1 MPISHDVPPRP
12 HRSRPERGTFPFL
25 PFPLL
30 SVMLLALAFLSGL
43 GEAGLAESPG
53 SRPDLLRGFV
63 PVVKRAAPAVVSIYT
78 RKVVAERFSPFAN
91 DPFFGQLFGGGPVI
105 PRVQQALGS
114 GVVVDAKA
122 GLVVS
127 NWHVVGEAD
136 QIRVVLAD
144 RREFDARIVL
154 GDPEI
159 DLAVLRLEGGS
170 GLTELPLRDSDTVEV
185 GELVL
190 AIGNPFGVGQTVSSG
205 IVSGLAR
212 SGAAAGNLRG
222 YFIQTDA
229 PINPGNSGGALV
241 DAAGRLIGINTAILT
256 RSGGSNG
263 IGFAIPSNLVRV
275 FVAAAR
281 HGDRQFVRPWAGM
294 LAQAVD
300 QSLADGLGLPRPEGV
315 LVTRL
320 HPQSPFGAAGIR
332 PGDVIIRFDGHAVD
346 APAELLFRMTL
357 AEKGRRVPVVWL
369 HDGRRMEGRVRMVPP
384 PDTPPANPVRVPRG
398 WPLAGLSAATVNPKM
413 IASLDL
419 PIDAAGVVV
428 TDPGPMGARIGL
440 RRGDIVRAVNGR
452 EISSSR
458 ELLHVLTRR
467 ERFWEFVVER
477 GGRRLIIRARL

>member
-1 MPISHDVPPRP
+1 MGGESRAGIS
-12 HRSRPERGTFPFL
+12 
-25 PFPLL
+25 
-30 SVMLLALAFLSGL
+30 
-43 GEAGLAESPG
+43 AGRAG
-53 SRPDLLRGFV
+53 MQQGFV

-78 RKVVAERFSPFAN
+78 RKVVAERLSPFAG

-114 GVVVDAKA
+114 GVVVDARA
-122 GLVVS
+122 GLIVS

-159 DLAVLRLEGGS
+159 DLAVLRLEGAS

-241 DAAGRLIGINTAILT
+241 DVGGRLIGINTAILT

-281 HGDRQFVRPWAGM
+281 RGEKHFERPWAGM

-320 HPQSPFGAAGIR
+320 HPQSPFAAAGLQ
-332 PGDVIIRFDGHAVD
+332 PGDVILRFDGHAVD

-357 AEKGRRVPVVWL
+357 VDKGRRVPVFWVRN
-369 HDGRRMEGRVRMVPP
+369 GREMRGRVRMMPP
-384 PDTPPANPVRVPRG
+384 PDSPPADPVRVPRG
-398 WPLAGLSAATVNPKM
+398 WPLAGLAASTVNPRM

-419 PIDAAGVVV
+419 PIDASGVVI
-428 TDPGPMGARIGL
+428 TDPGPMGTRIGL
-440 RRGDIVRAVNGR
+440 RRGDIIRAVNGR
-452 EISSSR
+452 KVPSSR
-458 ELLHVLTRR
+458 ALLKALTRR
-467 ERFWEFVVER
+467 ERYWELLVER
-477 GGRRLIIRARL
+477 GGHRLVIRARI